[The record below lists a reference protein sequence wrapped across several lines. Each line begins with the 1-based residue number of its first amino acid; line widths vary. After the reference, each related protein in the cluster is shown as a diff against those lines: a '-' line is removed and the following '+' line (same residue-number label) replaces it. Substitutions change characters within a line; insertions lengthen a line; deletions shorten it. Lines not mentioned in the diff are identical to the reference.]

1 MQEKEKTAPETGK
14 QEAKPQETK
23 KETTSWQDMK
33 YERET
38 TESDR

>member
-1 MQEKEKTAPETGK
+1 MQEKEKPAPETK
-14 QEAKPQETK
+14 EQENTF
-23 KETTSWQDMK
+23 WQDIK